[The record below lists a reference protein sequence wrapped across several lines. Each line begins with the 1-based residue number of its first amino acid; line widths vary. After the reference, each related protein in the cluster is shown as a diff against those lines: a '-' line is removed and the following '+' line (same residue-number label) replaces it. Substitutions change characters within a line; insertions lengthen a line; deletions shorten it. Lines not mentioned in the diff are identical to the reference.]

1 MYVGL
6 PGSSSDVS
14 DEYVAMKSKYLGIV
28 QMCATRQESRG
39 VVREAVGEARGDR
52 SVKRRRKQ
60 QHCDGEGRVL
70 GKWPVISPA
79 MKSAFKRKDLRMC
92 TSRYSES
99 VFHSPLRM
107 IIVRS
112 CYASFCKGSI
122 LVQGSLTDCKC
133 PARRPGWQ
141 KPCLGEGRVC

>member
-1 MYVGL
+1 MCHTAREQ
-6 PGSSSDVS
+6 GSR
-14 DEYVAMKSKYLGIV
+14 
-28 QMCATRQESRG
+28 TRGSG
-39 VVREAVGEARGDR
+39 CSALTSGEKCRARGDR

-60 QHCDGEGRVL
+60 QRCDGEGRVL
-70 GKWPVISPA
+70 GKWPVIPPA

-133 PARRPGWQ
+133 PCTSPRLAEAVPRRR
-141 KPCLGEGRVC
+141 KSVLSNREGGA